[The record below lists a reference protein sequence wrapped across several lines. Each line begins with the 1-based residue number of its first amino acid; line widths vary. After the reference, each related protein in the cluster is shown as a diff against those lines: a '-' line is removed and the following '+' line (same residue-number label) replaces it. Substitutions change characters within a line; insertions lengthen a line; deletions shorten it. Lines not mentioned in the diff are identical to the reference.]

1 MPEIKLLE
9 KALRDITA
17 LLEKHKIKYMVI
29 GGLANAKWGQPR
41 ATLDIDITVWVADN
55 EIKKI
60 VSLLEGSYALLVGKP
75 LEFIR
80 ETRVLPLKDHQG
92 QRIDIIFGAL
102 PFEEQAIQRAL
113 KVKIGNAS
121 ASFCT
126 PEDLILLKII
136 SERPRDIEDVQ
147 GILRFQK
154 ENLDYSYLEPRIRD
168 LATLLDRP
176 GIFSQWET
184 WKKKT

>member
-9 KALRDITA
+9 KALLDIAA
-17 LLEKHKIKYMVI
+17 LFEKHKIRYMVI

-41 ATLDIDITVWVADN
+41 ATLDIDITVWVSDN
-55 EIKKI
+55 EIKKVI
-60 VSLLEGSYALLVGKP
+60 SILEVSYALLVEKP

-80 ETRVLPLKDHQG
+80 QTRVLPLKGCHG

-102 PFEEQAIQRAL
+102 PFEQQAIKRAL
-113 KVKIGNAS
+113 KVKVGDAS
-121 ASFCT
+121 ANFCT

-136 SERPRDIEDVQ
+136 SERPRDLEDVQ

-154 ENLDYSYLEPRIRD
+154 QNLDYDYLEPRIRD
-168 LATLLDRP
+168 LADLLDRP
-176 GIFSQWET
+176 GIFSQWQA
-184 WKKKT
+184 WKKKA